1 MPSAGFRAT
10 GDGGRGIGKP
20 ETPIASLIISFTCTG
35 WVLNAGGWP
44 GGEVEPVEGGEGG
57 LVGGW

>member
-1 MPSAGFRAT
+1 MPNSRFSR
-10 GDGGRGIGKP
+10 DGRCIGKP
-20 ETPIASLIISFTCTG
+20 ETPIASSIISFTCTG